1 MDINSIE
8 QPSIQTRAFL
18 RYCVKPGQSVGFG
31 GGRRTGAI
39 SNSFTPFGASSQ
51 FSPPAHSIR
60 SLYLPAN
67 EAAILHDLKQKRA
80 IQEPLAVNEAKKR
93 LVVHTPTNLLL
104 RKTESAKQST

>member
-18 RYCVKPGQSVGFG
+18 RYCISPGQSVGFG
-31 GGRRTGAI
+31 GGRRTGPI

-51 FSPPAHSIR
+51 FSPPAHTIR

-80 IQEPLAVNEAKKR
+80 IQEPLGAKEAKKR

-104 RKTESAKQST
+104 RKAEAAKQPT